1 MDPLQQ
7 QHQHQHQH
15 QHQQHNSNS
24 NKVTS
29 PIPPPPPP
37 TKRIGSTK
45 APAIPPAIATSTQ
58 TNAANATRKGNGAYF
73 VFPRDR
79 VNNEP
84 PVVSPW
90 QHHIND
96 KTPVQFLN
104 ASPNGNRGGSL
115 RPMMIPSE
123 SRTDSLATISVSIP
137 TGHSSLS
144 STQRQLQPI
153 MYQAPGQQ
161 HMAQMMQIM
170 SVSQPPSLSS
180 FLASNRSI
188 RSGDIPS
195 HRVGS
200 NNLANL
206 PQALNELTQHNNELQ
221 QLQNQ
226 HPSIHP
232 NLNQQQT
239 HSNPPGPAQLHQH
252 LSPAHSGH
260 NLGSPLSTQFDSN
273 ELKAHQHIRLP
284 PSHSSLTTLKPPES
298 ILSGLTSITS
308 ASRSR
313 TRTLDRHAGSPFTAL
328 SQSDHSDQSDHT
340 DDDGKDENR
349 NKREEEHKLMANQT
363 MKSKSSKKSVGSKKS
378 FNFGNYN
385 GYNTVTTSPYSNHPM
400 SVFNAFNKMMESQSP
415 RRGTAGTLGTVGSA
429 CVSPALTNDSW
440 SKSHFSGNTP
450 LNGFVLAQPRTG

>member
-1 MDPLQQ
+1 
-7 QHQHQHQH
+7 
-15 QHQQHNSNS
+15 
-24 NKVTS
+24 
-29 PIPPPPPP
+29 
-37 TKRIGSTK
+37 
-45 APAIPPAIATSTQ
+45 
-58 TNAANATRKGNGAYF
+58 
-73 VFPRDR
+73 
-79 VNNEP
+79 
-84 PVVSPW
+84 
-90 QHHIND
+90 
-96 KTPVQFLN
+96 
-104 ASPNGNRGGSL
+104 
-115 RPMMIPSE
+115 
-123 SRTDSLATISVSIP
+123 
-137 TGHSSLS
+137 
-144 STQRQLQPI
+144 

-298 ILSGLTSITS
+298 ILSGLTSITGITS
-308 ASRSR
+308 QSRS
-313 TRTLDRHAGSPFTAL
+313 RHAGSQFTAL
-328 SQSDHSDQSDHT
+328 SQSDLSDM
-340 DDDGKDENR
+340 
-349 NKREEEHKLMANQT
+349 EEEDEEDLASSGNGDEEEMKLTAT
-363 MKSKSSKKSVGSKKS
+363 SDTKSMKKGSGKRFQFS
-378 FNFGNYN
+378 GFN
-385 GYNTVTTSPYSNHPM
+385 GYHPNPPAISPTTPPRHYSNNPM
-400 SVFNAFNKMMESQSP
+400 SVFNPYQHMHQANSE
-415 RRGTAGTLGTVGSA
+415 
-429 CVSPALTNDSW
+429 CVSPSRTTEW
-440 SKSHFSGNTP
+440 SKSHFSGNGIT
-450 LNGFVLAQPRTG
+450 LA